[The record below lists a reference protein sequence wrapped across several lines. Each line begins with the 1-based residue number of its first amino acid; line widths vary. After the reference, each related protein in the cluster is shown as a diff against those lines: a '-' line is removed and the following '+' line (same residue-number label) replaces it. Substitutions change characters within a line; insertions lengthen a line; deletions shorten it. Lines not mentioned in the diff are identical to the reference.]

1 MTAVLVWKRR
11 LYGGVLGLSGRIHN
25 LFNGSFV
32 PCHTI
37 VLLYNIKYLYF
48 SYDNFQPEYHNTLM
62 ETKEVWARP
71 GMMCDHVAALGRH
84 GISKLPVFVDC
95 IVFTSRKF
103 MTSGRVSG

>member
-1 MTAVLVWKRR
+1 M
-11 LYGGVLGLSGRIHN
+11 
-25 LFNGSFV
+25 
-32 PCHTI
+32 
-37 VLLYNIKYLYF
+37 
-48 SYDNFQPEYHNTLM
+48 
-62 ETKEVWARP
+62 WARP

>member
-1 MTAVLVWKRR
+1 MLVWTGR
-11 LYGGVLGLSGRIHN
+11 LSDGVPGISVRIHN
-25 LFNGSFV
+25 LVDGYRV

-37 VLLYNIKYLYF
+37 VLLYKIKYLYF
-48 SYDNFQPEYHNTLM
+48 LYDNFQPEYHNTLM